1 MKLYHG
7 TSDRYL
13 DSILRHGIRPRGR
26 RKKSNW
32 DSYPSRQDCVYL
44 TNSYAA
50 YFAEQSADRKKGERS
65 LVVEVEIDESD
76 SRLLPDEDFIAQAI
90 ATRLKVSIE
99 SVHRGVRDALE
110 GYAHHA
116 LDSLTGLG
124 NVCLKGTVKPES
136 ITRYAI
142 VDFAKQQE
150 LWQFCLD
157 PSISLLNYK
166 FCGDKYRSVI
176 QWLFGD
182 REDFRLGLS
191 GLTNEQH
198 IEMMSKVYEGY
209 TESIKGL
216 FTNREGIEVH
226 THGCTSTH

>member
-32 DSYPSRQDCVYL
+32 DSYPSRADCVCL
-44 TNSYAA
+44 TNAYAA

-65 LVVEVEIDESD
+65 LVIEVDVDETD

-90 ATRLKVSIE
+90 STRLKVSIE
-99 SVHRGVRDALE
+99 SVHRGIRDSLE

-157 PSISLLNYK
+157 PSISLLNYR

-176 QWLFGD
+176 EWLFGD

-226 THGCTSTH
+226 THGCTSTG

>member
-7 TSDRYL
+7 TSDRNL

-32 DSYPSRQDCVYL
+32 DSYPSRTDCVYL

-65 LVVEVEIDESD
+65 LVVEVEIDETD

-99 SVHRGVRDALE
+99 SVHRGIRDSLE

-116 LDSLTGLG
+116 LDSLAGLG

-136 ITRYAI
+136 IIRYAI
-142 VDFAKQQE
+142 VDFTKQKE

-157 PSISLLNYK
+157 PSISLLNYR

-176 QWLFGD
+176 EWLFGD

-191 GLTNEQH
+191 GLTNAQH
-198 IEMMSKVYEGY
+198 IEMMSKAYEGY
-209 TESIKGL
+209 AETIKGL

-226 THGCTSTH
+226 THGCISTN